1 VISGV
6 SLKLLWFW
14 AVMYLLIAVSSDSLD
29 LANSNSFII
38 SSSVFILDSWS
49 RVKESMLDSKD

>member
-1 VISGV
+1 MISDV
-6 SLKLLWFW
+6 SVKLLWSW

>member
-1 VISGV
+1 VISDV
-6 SLKLLWFW
+6 SVKLLWSW